1 MKTERKTMILLVIIV
16 KEKGTWWSTSGNP
29 RSV

>member
-1 MKTERKTMILLVIIV
+1 MKTERKTMILFVIIA
-16 KEKGTWWSTSGNP
+16 KEKGTWRNIVGNP